1 MNTAQRFWTR
11 RLRWRLLGAWRWPLF
26 IVVTVADGFI
36 AHALPPTGGRAQ
48 LVPSMIIASFTNLFL
63 IGLVAPWLA
72 RRLAARQGIPAGPA
86 TFPPAGHAELLT
98 DRLSALLLVI
108 AAIGLVA
115 AGLGNKKVVVADTDR
130 QARAGAAAQAFA
142 EGHGSPEIR
151 HAAEQGNIDTHPLLE
166 DGFFRM
172 CVPYNDPRRQFCMFV
187 DSKLR
192 PPSVSFDHDSR
203 PNQQYFHTPAPG

>member
-1 MNTAQRFWTR
+1 MNTAERFWTR

-26 IVVTVADGFI
+26 IGLTIADGFI
-36 AHALPPTGGRAQ
+36 AHALPPTGGHAQ
-48 LVPSMIIASFTNLFL
+48 LVPSMIIASFSNLFL

-86 TFPPAGHAELLT
+86 SFPPVGHVELVT
-98 DRLSALLLVI
+98 DRLAAGLLVL
-108 AAIGLVA
+108 ATLGLVA

-130 QARAGAAAQAFA
+130 LARAGTAAQAFA
-142 EGHGSPEIR
+142 EAHGSPEIKQ
-151 HAAEQGNIDTHPLLE
+151 AAQQGNINSRELQE
-166 DGFFRM
+166 NGFFRM

-187 DSKLR
+187 DANRR
-192 PPSVSFDHDSR
+192 PPTVRLDHDTR